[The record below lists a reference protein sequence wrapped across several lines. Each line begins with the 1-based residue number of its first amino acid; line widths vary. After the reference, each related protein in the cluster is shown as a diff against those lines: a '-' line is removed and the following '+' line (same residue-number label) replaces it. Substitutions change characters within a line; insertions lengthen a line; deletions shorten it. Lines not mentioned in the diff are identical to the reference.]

1 MKKTIVTTL
10 ALGIMSFGAPSLS
23 TPAQASHPTA
33 FPHTHGAK
41 VSPRPRTVAPRRS
54 VQRVYADGY
63 GGINIGAS
71 VLAGGTFSKLN
82 SIAPAGAMLEGLSGW
97 RMNPWVALELSGLFA
112 FHSNEDQSQDAAL
125 IAAGCLN
132 AKLFL
137 NPAWHRIEPYV
148 LAGVG
153 LYGAVTEERNTGAP
167 GLNQSESSG
176 AIGVGVQGGVGIDI
190 HLNPFVTVSADA
202 TYRGAL
208 WEDDFETFLQSFM
221 TLSAGLKL
229 QL

>member
-1 MKKTIVTTL
+1 MTKTIVTTL
-10 ALGIMSFGAPSLS
+10 ALSLIGFGAIDLP
-23 TPAQASHPTA
+23 TAQASHPAA
-33 FPHTHGAK
+33 FPHSHGAK
-41 VSPRPRTVAPRRS
+41 VSPQPRTVAPRRS
-54 VQRVYADGY
+54 VRRVYSDGY
-63 GGINIGAS
+63 GGVNLGAS

-82 SIAPAGAMLEGLSGW
+82 SIAPAGAMLEVLSGW
-97 RMNPWVALELSGLFA
+97 RMNPWVAVELSGVFA
-112 FHSNEDQSQDAAL
+112 FHSDEENTQDVAL

-137 NPAWHRIEPYV
+137 NPKWHRIEPYV

-153 LYGAVTEERNTGAP
+153 LYGAVTEERNTGAL
-167 GLNQSESSG
+167 GLNDSESS
-176 AIGVGVQGGVGIDI
+176 AAVGVGVQGGVGIDI

-208 WEDDFETFLQSFM
+208 WEDEIETFFQSFM